1 MTPPSTAPTSSYSF
15 ESVLVSSSVDYTI
28 DKSSYSNMVTAT
40 TGAIVSATVTPST
53 LVAYTKATYTI
64 TFVNTHTILQGGYI
78 VVTFPTEVP
87 INSPAATANSFAS
100 VSNIASSSLCS
111 ATSTTLTITAG
122 YTSSSLSAGSTVSF
136 SVGQID
142 NPIYANH
149 PTSTFQISTFS
160 STGYNIDTISSGVTV
175 TMTSVNNF
183 NSISIAPDS
192 LINGATTNLEI
203 TMAASSPIK
212 DGDVILGKLLC

>member
-1 MTPPSTAPTSSYSF
+1 
-15 ESVLVSSSVDYTI
+15 
-28 DKSSYSNMVTAT
+28 MVTAT

-122 YTSSSLSAGSTVSF
+122 YTSSFLSAGSTVSF